1 MLLID
6 ALKEE
11 ILKLGSAMPVLV
23 DLAAQAMPKG
33 EDAAFLLTERA
44 LAERD
49 AREAMESL
57 TVLINLLES
66 QSDELS
72 VLVHRT
78 VPQLAANDEP
88 VR

>member
-1 MLLID
+1 MRLID

-23 DLAAQAMPKG
+23 DLAAQAVPKG
-33 EDAAFLLTERA
+33 EDATFLLTERS
-44 LAERD
+44 LAVRD
-49 AREAMESL
+49 AREAIETL

-66 QSDELS
+66 RSDELS

-88 VR
+88 VG